1 MTWSYLVADAQPD
14 ELREEAAAELGF
26 DELLVGAAQR
36 ALVDALADNTTREL
50 VVLQLQLRPA
60 LRTGVVLRE
69 HRTDT
74 ICHSGLEL
82 YCGSTE
88 LTASITQGLVVLR
101 ERTAN
106 TRNY

>member
-74 ICHSGLEL
+74 ICHSGL
-82 YCGSTE
+82 GSI
-88 LTASITQGLVVLR
+88 AGTQ
-101 ERTAN
+101 N
-106 TRNY
+106 